1 MEVGVA
7 APLRAGDR
15 AYQTLRTEIVEGA
28 LAPGAVLL
36 EVEQATRLGV
46 SRTPLREALSRLNG
60 DGLVTSQ
67 SGRGM
72 VVSPVSLANIT
83 ELYEVRQALEQ
94 QAARL
99 AATRRDPEVFA
110 ELAAEFALAPQLLQR
125 GDDGVDAYY
134 ELIARFDAAVDLAAG
149 NSYLVAALAAVRTH
163 LARAR
168 RLASSN
174 PERLLAAAGEHALII
189 DAIID
194 GDASRAAHATHLHL
208 HQSLISA
215 RAAAQAALT
224 TTAES
229 AA

>member
-1 MEVGVA
+1 MA

-28 LAPGAVLL
+28 LAPGTVLL

-83 ELYEVRQALEQ
+83 ELYELRQALEQ

-125 GDDGVDAYY
+125 
-134 ELIARFDAAVDLAAG
+134 E
-149 NSYLVAALAAVRTH
+149 
-163 LARAR
+163 
-168 RLASSN
+168 
-174 PERLLAAAGEHALII
+174 
-189 DAIID
+189 
-194 GDASRAAHATHLHL
+194 
-208 HQSLISA
+208 
-215 RAAAQAALT
+215 T
-224 TTAES
+224 TVSTPTTS
-229 AA
+229 